1 MPVASKTTLFRR
13 RTRMRQKIIALIAMA
28 GCIASTSAIADDPD
42 YARTTL
48 TGDWNG
54 ARQRL
59 YDHGVDI
66 GLDYLGEFA
75 HNTSGGIRNTDA
87 YADQIH
93 LRAAFD
99 FEKLWGWTGGSLHV
113 DINNRNG
120 SQIDAKAHLGTLLES
135 QEIYGGGNV
144 TRLTRFYL
152 EQALWNGLVD
162 LKFGRMD
169 VGVDFFPFA
178 CDYQNLNFCG
188 ALPGWISKG
197 VNAWPLAQ
205 TGGVIAIN
213 PSPAWSIK
221 FGGFEVNPNNAS
233 TSQGLKLSVP
243 GPNVGTLMLAELDWR
258 TNLGD
263 AQGALPGVWRIG
275 GWRNTARYD
284 DVYYSVDGVQQL
296 MGSDALVLQSSVSG
310 SYFMGQQQIAHG
322 LSVFGNIVQADPHTD
337 LVDQMIS
344 IGLLYDGPF
353 ASRPDDRL
361 GLAIGRDRV
370 SGRAASAQRL
380 VNAAGAGPV
389 PVQGYEYIAEL
400 NYQFQPWHGLAL
412 MPNVQYIRHPGGSN
426 ANRDATVFGLRT
438 VLKF

>member
-1 MPVASKTTLFRR
+1 
-13 RTRMRQKIIALIAMA
+13 MRKKITVLIAMA
-28 GCIASTSAIADDPD
+28 GCIAAASTSAIADNQD
-42 YARTTL
+42 YAHTTL

-59 YDHGVDI
+59 YDQGVDI

-75 HNTSGGIRNTDA
+75 HNTSGGIRQTDA

-93 LRAAFD
+93 LHAAFD

-120 SQIDAKAHLGTLLES
+120 SQIDAKARLGTLLES

-152 EQALWNGLVD
+152 EQALWNGLID

-169 VGVDFFPFA
+169 IGVDFFPFA

-221 FGGFEVNPNNAS
+221 FGGFEVNPNNAA

-258 TNLGD
+258 TNLSD
-263 AQGALPGVWRIG
+263 EQGALPGIWRIG

-284 DVYYSVDGVQQL
+284 EVFYRVDGAQQL
-296 MGSDALVLQSSVSG
+296 LGSDAPVLQSSVSG
-310 SYFMGQQQIAHG
+310 SYFMGQQQIARG

-344 IGLLYDGPF
+344 VGLLYDGPF

-370 SGRAASAQRL
+370 SGRVASAQRL
-380 VNAAGAGPV
+380 INAAGTGPV
-389 PVQGYEYIAEL
+389 PVQGYEYITEL
-400 NYQFQPWHGLAL
+400 NYQFQLWRGVAL
-412 MPNVQYIRHPGGSN
+412 MPNVQYIRHPGGTS
-426 ANRDATVFGLRT
+426 ANRDAAVFGLRT
-438 VLKF
+438 VVKF

>member
-1 MPVASKTTLFRR
+1 
-13 RTRMRQKIIALIAMA
+13 MRLKMMSLIAMTGFVA
-28 GCIASTSAIADDPD
+28 AVNGNAVADDQN
-42 YARTTL
+42 YAATTL
-48 TGDWNG
+48 TGDWAG

-59 YDHGVDI
+59 YDQGIDI
-66 GLDYLGEFA
+66 GLEYLGEFA
-75 HNTSGGIRNTDA
+75 HNTSGGSRQTDA

-93 LRAAFD
+93 VHAAFD
-99 FEKLWGWTGGSLHV
+99 FDKLWGWTGGSLHV
-113 DINNRNG
+113 DINDRNG
-120 SQIDAKAHLGTLLES
+120 SQIDAKARLGTLLES

-169 VGVDFFPFA
+169 IGVDFFPFA
-178 CDYQNLNFCG
+178 CNFQNLNFCG

-197 VNAWPLAQ
+197 VEAWPLAQ

-233 TSQGLKLSVP
+233 KSQGLKLSVP

-263 AQGALPGVWRIG
+263 MPGIWRIG
-275 GWRNTARYD
+275 GWRNTARYN
-284 DVYYSVDGVQQL
+284 DVFYSVDGAQAL
-296 MGSDALVLQSSVSG
+296 LGSGAPVLQSSVSG
-310 SYFMGQQQIAHG
+310 SYFMGQQQLTHNAAGGG
-322 LSVFGNIVQADPHTD
+322 LSVFGNVVQADPHTD

-344 IGLLYDGPF
+344 IGLLYNGPF

-361 GLAIGRDRV
+361 GFAIGRDRV
-370 SGRAASAQRL
+370 SGRVASAERL
-380 VNAAGAGPV
+380 INAARAGLV
-389 PVQGYEYIAEL
+389 PVQGYEYITEL
-400 NYQFQPWHGLAL
+400 DYQFHLWRGVAL
-412 MPNVQYIRHPGGSN
+412 MPNVQYIRHPGGTS
-426 ANRDATVFGLRT
+426 ANHDATVLGLRAL
-438 VLKF
+438 VKF